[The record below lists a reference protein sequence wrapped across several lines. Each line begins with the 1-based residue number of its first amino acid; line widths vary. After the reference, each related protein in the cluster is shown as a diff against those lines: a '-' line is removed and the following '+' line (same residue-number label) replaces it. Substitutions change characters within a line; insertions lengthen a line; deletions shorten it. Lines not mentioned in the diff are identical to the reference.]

1 MSDKIK
7 AILNH
12 EEFKRRNKL
21 IDVYEDERKFCLHN
35 LQHFLDT
42 ARITYIL
49 ILENNEYVKLFPGK
63 SINQVKELIYAAG
76 LLHDL
81 GRVEQY
87 SDGVDHA
94 LASGRIAEPIME
106 DIGFSSQDI
115 DIVCKAI
122 GEHRKYNKS
131 NSPFGKKL
139 YQGDKLSRQ
148 CQGCEAFDECKI
160 ELDYKQGKQIY

>member
-12 EEFKRRNKL
+12 EEFIKRNKL
-21 IDVYEDERKFCLHN
+21 IDIYEKNREFCLHN

-42 ARITYIL
+42 SRITYIL
-49 ILENNEYVKLFPGK
+49 VLENDQYKSLFPDK
-63 SINQVKELIYAAG
+63 DTEEVKDLVYAAG

-87 SDGVDHA
+87 TEGTDHA
-94 LASGRIAEPIME
+94 LVSSGIAKNIME
-106 DIGFSSQDI
+106 DIGFAPKDI
-115 DIVCKAI
+115 NIVCQAI
-122 GEHRKYNKS
+122 GEHRKYSKD

-139 YQGDKLSRQ
+139 YEGDKLSRQ
-148 CQGCEAFDECKI
+148 CKGCKAFDECKI
-160 ELDYKQGKQIY
+160 ELEYKEGKQIY